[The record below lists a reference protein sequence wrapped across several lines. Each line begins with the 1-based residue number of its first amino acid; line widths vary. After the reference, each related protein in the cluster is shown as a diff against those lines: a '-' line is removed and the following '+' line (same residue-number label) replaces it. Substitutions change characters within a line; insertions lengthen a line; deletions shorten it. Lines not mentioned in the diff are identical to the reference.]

1 MNTRGAVETLLEQL
15 QAIPFFTGLS
25 EPLLRELAQGAVW
38 RDYESGEVVFLEG
51 DRTDGLY
58 YLQHGWIKISKTSP
72 QGREQILQFLEPG
85 ATFNAVGLFASRP
98 NPATAIALE
107 PAGVWILRRDA
118 VMALLRRRP
127 ELAQHVVERMATRIL
142 ELVDLVG
149 DLSFRTVTQRLAR
162 LLLAD
167 AAGDTLHRPGWY
179 TQAEIAAR
187 LGTVP
192 DVIQRALSSLVATG
206 VIAVERDAIVIHDRD
221 ALAQLAD

>member
-1 MNTRGAVETLLEQL
+1 MTRQPDDTALVEQL
-15 QAIPFFTGLS
+15 SAIPFFSGLH
-25 EPLLRELAQGAVW
+25 ETIIRELAQGAFW

-51 DRTDGLY
+51 DRPYGLH
-58 YLQHGWIKISKTSP
+58 YLQHGWLKISKTSP

-85 ATFNAVGLFASRP
+85 TTFNAVGLFANQP

-118 VMALLRRRP
+118 VMALLSRRP
-127 ELAQHVVERMATRIL
+127 ELAQHVVERMAARIL
-142 ELVDLVG
+142 ELVDMVG
-149 DLSFRTVTQRLAR
+149 DLSFRTVSQRLAR

-167 AAGDTLHRPGWY
+167 ASGDTLHRPGWY

-192 DVIQRALSSLVATG
+192 DVIQRALGSLAAG
-206 VIAVERDAIVIHDRD
+206 GAIAVERDAIVIHDRD
-221 ALAQLAD
+221 ALERLAD

>member
-1 MNTRGAVETLLEQL
+1 MTTRAGSDKLLDQL
-15 QAIPFFTGLS
+15 RAIPFFAGLS
-25 EPLLRELAQGAVW
+25 ETILHELAQRAVW
-38 RDYESGEVVFLEG
+38 RDYDSGEVVFLEG
-51 DRTDGLY
+51 ERPQGLY
-58 YLQHGWIKISKTSP
+58 YLQRGWLKISKTSP

-85 ATFNAVGLFASRP
+85 ATFNAVGLFANQP

-127 ELAQHVVERMATRIL
+127 ELAQHVIERMADRIL

-149 DLSFRTVTQRLAR
+149 DLSFRTVSQRLAR

-192 DVIQRALSSLVATG
+192 DVIQRTLSSLVASG
-206 VIAVERDAIVIHDRD
+206 MIAVDRDAILIHDRE
-221 ALAQLAD
+221 ALARLAD

>member
-1 MNTRGAVETLLEQL
+1 VNTRAAETLLEQL

-38 RDYESGEVVFLEG
+38 RDYESGEVVFLEE

-85 ATFNAVGLFASRP
+85 TTFNAVGLFAGRP

-127 ELAQHVVERMATRIL
+127 ELAQHVVERMAARIL

-206 VIAVERDAIVIHDRD
+206 AIVVERDAIVIHDRD
-221 ALAQLAD
+221 ALDRLAD

>member
-1 MNTRGAVETLLEQL
+1 VNTRAAETLLEQL

-38 RDYESGEVVFLEG
+38 RDYESGEVVFLEE

-85 ATFNAVGLFASRP
+85 TTFNAVGLFAGRP

-127 ELAQHVVERMATRIL
+127 ELAQHVVERMAARIL

-221 ALAQLAD
+221 ALDRLAD

>member
-1 MNTRGAVETLLEQL
+1 MTTRTGSDKLLDQL
-15 QAIPFFTGLS
+15 RAIPFFAGLS
-25 EPLLRELAQGAVW
+25 ETILQELAQRAVW
-38 RDYESGEVVFLEG
+38 RDYDSGEVLFLEG
-51 DRTDGLY
+51 DRPHGLY
-58 YLQHGWIKISKTSP
+58 YLQHGWLKISKTSS

-85 ATFNAVGLFASRP
+85 ATFNAVGLFANQP

-127 ELAQHVVERMATRIL
+127 ELAQHVVERMADRIL

-149 DLSFRTVTQRLAR
+149 DLSFRTVSERLAR

-192 DVIQRALSSLVATG
+192 DVIQRALSSLVASG
-206 VIAVERDAIVIHDRD
+206 IIAVERDAILIHDRE
-221 ALAQLAD
+221 ALARLAN

>member
-1 MNTRGAVETLLEQL
+1 MTTRANGEKLLDQL
-15 QAIPFFTGLS
+15 RAIPFFTGLN
-25 EPLLRELAQGAVW
+25 ETILQELAQGAVW
-38 RDYESGEVVFLEG
+38 RDYDSGEVVFLEG
-51 DRTDGLY
+51 DRPYGLY
-58 YLQHGWIKISKTSP
+58 YLQRGWLKISKTSP

-85 ATFNAVGLFASRP
+85 ATFNAVGLFANQP

-118 VMALLRRRP
+118 VMTLLGRRP
-127 ELAQHVVERMATRIL
+127 ELAQHVIERMADRIL

-149 DLSFRTVTQRLAR
+149 DLSFRTVSQRLAR

-192 DVIQRALSSLVATG
+192 DVIQRALSSLAASG
-206 VIAVERDAIVIHDRD
+206 VIAVERDAILIHDREV
-221 ALAQLAD
+221 LVRLAD